1 MMVSKISEGVNIS
14 VETFYQAEYS
24 NPAGSEYMFAYRI
37 TIENINAFPVKLISR
52 HWHIFDSNGTERE
65 VEGEGV
71 IGMQPTIES
80 GKTYQYVSGCNLR
93 SELGKMHGTYLFENL
108 HTKKVFTAVIP
119 QFEMV
124 VPFKLN

>member
-1 MMVSKISEGVNIS
+1 MVSKISEGVSIS

-24 NPAGSEYMFAYRI
+24 NPAGSEYMFAYRV
-37 TIENINAFPVKLISR
+37 TVENINAFPIKLLSR
-52 HWHIFDSNGTERE
+52 HWYIFDSNGTERQ

-71 IGMQPTIES
+71 IGMQPSIES
-80 GKTYQYVSGCNLR
+80 GKTYQYISGCNLR
-93 SELGKMHGTYLFENL
+93 SELGKMHGSYLFENL
-108 HTKKVFTAVIP
+108 HNKKTFTAFIP